1 MSHSLLF
8 NKSDFENPVTFEMLR
23 AVATVGA
30 GNHIMQPYASLT
42 AKQKRLTNE
51 FLNNYI
57 KTALSGADWEQ
68 RLQEDF
74 NRLCNEEIFDDTLG
88 EKKDYTV
95 FPVKQSSIDPVLI
108 EGDITET
115 EYA

>member
-23 AVATVGA
+23 AIAVVGA
-30 GNHIMQPYASLT
+30 GNHIMTLYSSLT
-42 AKQKRLTNE
+42 AKQQRLTNE
-51 FLNNYI
+51 YLNNYI
-57 KTALSGADWEQ
+57 KTSLSGVDWEQ
-68 RLQEDF
+68 KLQEDF
-74 NRLCNEEIFDDTLG
+74 NRLCHEEIFDEALG

-95 FPVKQSSIDPVLI
+95 FPAKQSSTEPVLI
-108 EGDITET
+108 EGDIMET